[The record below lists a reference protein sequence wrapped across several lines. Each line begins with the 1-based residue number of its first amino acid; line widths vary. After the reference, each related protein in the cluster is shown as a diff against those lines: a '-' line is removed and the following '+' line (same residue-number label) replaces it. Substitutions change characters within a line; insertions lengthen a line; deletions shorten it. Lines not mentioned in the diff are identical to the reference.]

1 MTEEIKCSPSPP
13 SSGLYF
19 VSVPSLLPW
28 LLVAKKQTFWPAP
41 FLHSHWY
48 DNVPALSSEPFSS
61 AQLKKKTFHMRPNS
75 VSSPFYIFLLP
86 LPPHPPPSV
95 WKENKVIQ
103 IRKLRNSVYI
113 FRWDLIP
120 YWIGF
125 ELIEVKF
132 NPLIICH
139 HAISIGKHTHTP
151 SLHLNFKHIAELLKQ
166 GEII

>member
-1 MTEEIKCSPSPP
+1 MGGGTFCCCTIAH
-13 SSGLYF
+13 
-19 VSVPSLLPW
+19 SLASLCQ
-28 LLVAKKQTFWPAP
+28 KQTVWPAP
-41 FLHSHWY
+41 LLHSNWY
-48 DNVPALSSEPFSS
+48 YNVPALSSEPFSS
-61 AQLKKKTFHMRPNS
+61 AQLKKEN
-75 VSSPFYIFLLP
+75 VSYEAKFCLLP
-86 LPPHPPPSV
+86 LSYFPFLSPLPKPSV

-139 HAISIGKHTHTP
+139 HAISIEK
-151 SLHLNFKHIAELLKQ
+151 KQ
-166 GEII
+166 ACI